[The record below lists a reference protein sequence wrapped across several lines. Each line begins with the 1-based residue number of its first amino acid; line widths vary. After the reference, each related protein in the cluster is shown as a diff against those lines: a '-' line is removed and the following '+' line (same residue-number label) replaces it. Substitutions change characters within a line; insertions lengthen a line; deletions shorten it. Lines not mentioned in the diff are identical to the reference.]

1 MQRTSFND
9 GWQVR
14 PRANMFAELMGSGSE
29 PPVGVTLPH
38 DAMIDGTRSPDGNHA
53 LGYFA
58 EGDWEYEKH
67 FTAPEEWRGK
77 RVMLEFEAVYRT
89 AVVWV
94 NGTMA
99 GHRPFGYSNF
109 TVSLGEHLR
118 YGEDNVVRVECSAR
132 DDARWYSG
140 AGIHR
145 PVHLVIGEPVHVAL
159 DGVVVMT
166 PTIDHDG
173 ALVVVSTTVE
183 NDTNLTTSTTVTAEL
198 LDADGAAVARAEAPL
213 TMFAGHTE
221 ELRQRLHVNAP
232 QRWDVDTPSLYTCC
246 VTLAADDRVLDT
258 AMTTFG
264 VRTLSADPVHG
275 LRINGESVKLRG
287 ACIHHDNGV
296 IGSRAIA
303 RADERRVELLKAAGF
318 NALRSAHNPM
328 SRSMIDA
335 CDRVGMLVMDET
347 FDIWTQAKMNND
359 YSRAFT
365 EWWRADVEAMV
376 VKDRNHPSVI
386 LYSIGNEIPETG
398 NPSGAAIGRALAER
412 IRAIDDTRL
421 VTNAINALLSC
432 GDTLLG
438 PLRGG
443 PAPAAASTDDSDG
456 DGDNNADD
464 ADGLGINTMMT
475 MFEQY
480 LPILLQQE
488 IVSTQT
494 AEAYAYLDVAGY
506 NYCESRYEMDG
517 ELFPQRVILGTEN
530 RPPVV
535 AQGWKLVEALP
546 HVIGDFTWVGWDYLG
561 EAGIGRIS
569 FDPPAADAGG
579 FELMG
584 PYPSLTASSGD
595 LDITGFRRPVSYWRE
610 IVFGLAAGPSL
621 AVQPPEHHGQP
632 PSYKSGWALSNA
644 IASWTWPG
652 HEGHPITVEV
662 YADADEVELL
672 VNGTSVGRAPAGA
685 DHEFRTLFETRYD
698 AGELVAVAYRAGIEV
713 GRAVLATASGA
724 VLLQVEVDRAEIRAD
739 DTDLAYLEI
748 TLVDGAG
755 TTWTSADRA
764 ATVTVDGPAELL
776 GLGSANPCT
785 EETFGADTHDTFEG
799 RALAVLRPTGAGT
812 ITVTVASPGCETRT
826 VTVEAR

>member
-9 GWQVR
+9 AWQVR

-29 PPVGVTLPH
+29 PWIDVTLPH
-38 DAMIDGTRSPDGNHA
+38 DAMIGGTRSPDGNHA

-77 RVMLEFEAVYRT
+77 RVLLEFEAVYRT

-99 GHRPFGYSNF
+99 GHRPFGYANF
-109 TVSLGEHLR
+109 TVSIGEHLR
-118 YGEDNVVRVECSAR
+118 YGQDNVVRVECSAR
-132 DDARWYSG
+132 DDSRWYSG

-145 PVHLVIGEPVHVAL
+145 PVHLVVGEPVHVAL
-159 DGVVVMT
+159 DGVVVTT
-166 PTIDHDG
+166 PTVDADG

-183 NDTNLTTSTTVTAEL
+183 NDTNLTTSTEVTTEIVDTDGTVV
-198 LDADGAAVARAEAPL
+198 AATTAPL
-213 TMFAGHTE
+213 TMFAGRTE
-221 ELRQRLHVNAP
+221 TLRQQLHVTAP
-232 QRWDVDTPSLYTCC
+232 RRWNVDTPHLYTCTT
-246 VTLAADDRVLDT
+246 TLAADGSVLDAST
-258 AMTTFG
+258 TTFG
-264 VRTLSADPVHG
+264 VRTLSVDPVHG

-328 SRSMIDA
+328 SGSMIDA

-347 FDIWTQAKMNND
+347 FDSWTQAKMNND
-359 YSRAFT
+359 YSRSFA
-365 EWWRADVEAMV
+365 EWWEADVEAMV

-398 NPSGAAIGRALAER
+398 KPSGAAIGRALAER
-412 IRAIDDTRL
+412 IRAIDDTRP

-438 PLRGG
+438 PLMGRPT
-443 PAPAAASTDDSDG
+443 PATESTSDDGNDDDDEAG
-456 DGDNNADD
+456 ADE
-464 ADGLGINTMMT
+464 LGINTMMT

-488 IVSTQT
+488 IVGTQT
-494 AEAYAYLDVAGY
+494 AESYAYLDVAGY

-569 FDPPAADAGG
+569 YDPPSGDAVSMA
-579 FELMG
+579 LMG
-584 PYPSLTASSGD
+584 PYPSLTAYSGD
-595 LDITGFRRPVSYWRE
+595 LDITGFRRPISYWRE
-610 IVFGLAAGPSL
+610 VVFGLATGPSL
-621 AVQPPEHHGQP
+621 AVQSPERHGKTP
-632 PSYKSGWALSNA
+632 FYKSAWALSDA
-644 IASWTWPG
+644 VESWTWPG
-652 HEGHPITVEV
+652 HEGNPVTVEV

-672 VNGTSVGRAPAGA
+672 VNGTSVGRAPAGR
-685 DHEFRTLFETRYD
+685 DHEFRARFETTYD
-698 AGELVAVAYRAGIEV
+698 AGELVAVAYRGGAEV
-713 GRAVLATASGA
+713 GRARLASANGP
-724 VLLQVEVDRAEIRAD
+724 VFLRVETDRTEIRAD
-739 DTDLAYLEI
+739 DTDLAYVSI
-748 TLVDGAG
+748 TLVDGNG
-755 TTWTSADRA
+755 TTWTSEDRA
-764 ATVTVDGPAELL
+764 VTVTIDGPAALL

-799 RALAVLRPTGAGT
+799 RALAVVRPTGPGA
-812 ITVTVASPGCETRT
+812 ITVTVASPGCETRA